1 MRHLSV
7 RAAALALCAT
17 ALLAACEGEDDTV
30 EPLPEGSFVLNASS
44 QTAYTYFNLETQDT
58 VAVASPGTSTD
69 WDLAFRRFEVRLNG
83 GVAGPKG
90 VSGYN
95 LQNNAGLTTA
105 QFLALTPSNT
115 TAAFDAIDEGD
126 IPASGSFRTE
136 SLAEDFTGWFR
147 PTPTGLVANRNA
159 AWKFTLPGGR
169 GHALL
174 RVLAITN
181 ESTNPSPTDGMEAI
195 RLGYRLQPVGGALGP
210 EDSVTVTMP
219 SGSSG
224 VVNLQTKVVQLGV
237 LPVTCDW
244 DVRVS
249 RAYEFQINEGATCG
263 AGTFPLQPGQ
273 TFASQTS
280 ASDAPQYA
288 PFIALVS
295 GPIPNGFEDP
305 RGPFLYGLNNDQLL
319 YPTFNTYLVQV
330 DDAVYKLQLTGYY
343 NPLDPT
349 QSGFPAIRFAQIR

>member
-7 RAAALALCAT
+7 RAVALALCAT
-17 ALLAACEGEDDTV
+17 ALLAACEDESDDV

-44 QTAYTYFNLETQDT
+44 QTAYTYFNLESQDT
-58 VAVASPGTSTD
+58 VAVATPGSSSA
-69 WDLAFRRFEVRLNG
+69 WDLAFRRFEIRLNG

-90 VSGYN
+90 VTGFN
-95 LQNNAGLTTA
+95 LENSVGLTDA
-105 QFLALTPSNT
+105 QVLALTPANT
-115 TAAFDAIDEGD
+115 EAAFDAIDESD
-126 IPASGSFRTE
+126 IPPSGDFTTE
-136 SLAEDFTGWFR
+136 ALAEDFTGWFR

-159 AWKFTLPGGR
+159 AWKFRLPGNR

-174 RVLAITN
+174 RVQEITN
-181 ESTNPSPTDGMEAI
+181 ESTNPSPTDGMAAI
-195 RLGYRLQPVGGALGP
+195 RLGYRLETAGVLGP
-210 EDSVTVTMP
+210 EDSVTITMP

-224 VVNLQTKVVQLGV
+224 VVNLQTKAIQLGV

-249 RAYEFQINEGATCG
+249 RAYELQINEGASCG

-273 TFASQTS
+273 SYASLTT
-280 ASDAPQYA
+280 ASDAPQYG
-288 PFIALVS
+288 PFISLVS
-295 GPIPNGFEDP
+295 GPIPNSFDDP

-319 YPTFNTYLVQV
+319 YPTFNTYLVRV
-330 DDAVYKLQLTGYY
+330 GSAVYKVQVTGYY

-349 QSGFPAIRFAQIR
+349 QSGFPAIRFARVR